1 MTEITK
7 KSCIS
12 YHRSSIQYQASNIGY
27 EILSILYQVFFQ
39 PPGLAHEVGGELL
52 EHGPLL
58 LLRAVLLRDV
68 EREEDD
74 RGHGEGELQ
83 LKRSF
88 WL

>member
-1 MTEITK
+1 MFMNY
-7 KSCIS
+7 SVFNNQL
-12 YHRSSIQYQASNIGY
+12 YSIKYY
-27 EILSILYQVFFQ
+27 YVFGQ
-39 PPGLAHEVGGELL
+39 PPGRAHEVGGELL